1 MMPSAR
7 EILVRSVTGSLLL
20 LACAALGQESP
31 TPVVTDGRPAA
42 PPGALNAVA
51 YEECHQGCEERR
63 QLSDL
68 TLLNFF
74 TEGWGEAWAHR
85 HRETPDMS
93 LLRVT
98 TNFLEREYRLDY
110 VFTAVNNNPKVNDTQ
125 LLNSLI
131 AYGVDRRL
139 MVEVIGNYQW
149 NVPPAGSPTVNGAG
163 MAGLLRFQL
172 VDTQTASYSF
182 QYRVSAPNKGLGQTT
197 TSMQYVLAGWQDV
210 TAWIP
215 ALTQFGIY
223 YSFQYENL
231 LGPHKAT
238 ATLNDLT
245 YVISF
250 AKTWTSMKM
259 PVLGNF
265 TTFLEFAGVTNL
277 DGSASGTT
285 ISITPGIRF
294 WFLPKNSVTFGID
307 FPLTTIP
314 AYLVAYRLNYILN
327 F

>member
-1 MMPSAR
+1 MPSAH
-7 EILVRSVTGSLLL
+7 ETLFRSLASSWLL
-20 LACAALGQESP
+20 LAFAAAAQESP
-31 TPVVTDGRPAA
+31 PPAVADGHASA
-42 PPGALNAVA
+42 PPAALNAEA
-51 YEECHQGCEERR
+51 YAECHDSCEERR

-68 TLLNFF
+68 TILNFF
-74 TEGWGEAWAHR
+74 TEGWDQAWAHR

-98 TNFLEREYRLDY
+98 TNFLEREFRLDY
-110 VFTAVNNNPKVNDTQ
+110 VFTAVNNNPKVLDSQ

-131 AYGVDRRL
+131 AYGLDRRL

-149 NVPPAGSPTVNGAG
+149 NVPPSGYPTANGAG
-163 MAGLLRFQL
+163 MAGVLRFQL
-172 VDTQTASYSF
+172 VDTRTASYAF
-182 QYRVSAPNKGLGQTT
+182 QYRVSAPNKGIGQTT

-215 ALTQFGIY
+215 ALTQFGLY

-238 ATLNDLT
+238 ATLNDIS
-245 YVISF
+245 YVLSF
-250 AKTWTSMKM
+250 AKSWTPMKT

-307 FPLTTIP
+307 FPLTTNP
-314 AYLVAYRLNYILN
+314 SYSVVYRLNYILN